1 MSPTAALSAVAGLT
15 ACCHFGSGSRRKAE
29 GSRRNRS
36 GKHWSPR
43 RPAPRFGSASC
54 AARLPDRSDLGPE
67 AVRRFGGAVG
77 WVVARGTGPVV
88 LDLTEL
94 RSWSAEGQLAITK
107 AARRL
112 ADAGR
117 SLELAAIPAEGSLVP
132 AGDCPDIPVGHP
144 NRLTECLSVDVRGT
158 GRRGR

>member
-1 MSPTAALSAVAGLT
+1 MTIDWRYTIEQDLGILSVAGY
-15 ACCHFGSGSRRKAE
+15 
-29 GSRRNRS
+29 
-36 GKHWSPR
+36 
-43 RPAPRFGSASC
+43 
-54 AARLPDRSDLGPE
+54 LGPE

-94 RSWSAEGQLAITK
+94 RSWSAEGQLAITE

-117 SLELAAIPAEGSLVP
+117 SLEL
-132 AGDCPDIPVGHP
+132 
-144 NRLTECLSVDVRGT
+144 
-158 GRRGR
+158 